1 MVFENTSEI
10 ENFVDETTTK
20 WLEKSEEAF
29 KRLKKEA
36 ERLFYI
42 NSDFLSNCE
51 DESIVALKEETE
63 ELFQLYLKV
72 TIYIIQ

>member
-63 ELFQLYLKV
+63 NLFQLYLKV

>member
-29 KRLKKEA
+29 NRLKKEA